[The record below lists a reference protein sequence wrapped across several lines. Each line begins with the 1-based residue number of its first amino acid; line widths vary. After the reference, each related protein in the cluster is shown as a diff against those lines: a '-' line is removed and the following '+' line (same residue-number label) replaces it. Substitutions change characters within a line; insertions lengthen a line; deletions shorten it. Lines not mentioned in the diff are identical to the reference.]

1 MLIIL
6 VFFLPIIV
14 LAKARLNN
22 EAIIIEL
29 YVFGVKIIN
38 INFVYKEK
46 RITINGKR
54 LRIKKKKLKKK
65 IAFEISPKII
75 IDLNFQFF
83 VQLERL
89 FLPSEIALS
98 SVARK
103 FAPKNLHISLINQ
116 KQDEIGLSVYGN
128 FTIFKIIYCLLSNTK
143 RKK

>member
-38 INFVYKEK
+38 IGFVYKEK

-54 LRIKKKKLKKK
+54 LGFKKKILKKKKG
-65 IAFEISPKII
+65 FEISPKII

-89 FLPSEIALS
+89 FSPSEIALS

-103 FAPKNLHISLINQ
+103 FTPNNLHISLINQ